1 VVPWNL
7 KGFFQIDPGE
17 VGMTRTERRLEI
29 SDGKVLAALA
39 HPLRLALLYQLNA
52 LGSRTASQC
61 AQALGETPANC
72 SYHLRQLAKAGL
84 VARQE
89 AGNGRE
95 RPWRSVYTGL
105 ALRPPV
111 DDTDPEV
118 MTAARA
124 TRASLANLEIQEHAR
139 LARQYLRLEP
149 RADRAWRDVASL
161 HRYSLRLTAEEL
173 AALVEALDRAVR
185 PFIGLT
191 RSDPPEGSQ
200 PVHLDFKAF
209 LRPEALA

>member
-1 VVPWNL
+1 
-7 KGFFQIDPGE
+7 
-17 VGMTRTERRLEI
+17 MARAERRMEVT
-29 SDGKVLAALA
+29 DGAVLAALA

-84 VARQE
+84 VVRDE

-105 ALRPPV
+105 DLSPAV
-111 DDTDPEV
+111 DDPDPEV
-118 MTAARA
+118 VTAARA
-124 TRASLANLEIQEHAR
+124 TRMALANAEIEEHAR

-149 RADRAWRDVASL
+149 RVPREWREAGTGAS
-161 HRYSLRLTAEEL
+161 YSLRLTAEEL
-173 AALVEALDRAVR
+173 AALVETLDAAIR
-185 PFIGLT
+185 PYIGLT
-191 RSDPPEGSQ
+191 RADPPEGAQ
-200 PVHLDFKAF
+200 PVHLDLKAF
-209 LRPEALA
+209 LRPEALT

>member
-1 VVPWNL
+1 
-7 KGFFQIDPGE
+7 
-17 VGMTRTERRLEI
+17 MARAERRMEVT
-29 SDGKVLAALA
+29 DGAVLAALA

-84 VARQE
+84 VVRDE

-105 ALRPPV
+105 DLSPAV
-111 DDTDPEV
+111 DDPDPEV
-118 MTAARA
+118 VTAARA
-124 TRASLANLEIQEHAR
+124 TRMALANAEIEEHAR

-149 RADRAWRDVASL
+149 RVPREWREAGTGAS
-161 HRYSLRLTAEEL
+161 YSLRLTAAEL
-173 AALVEALDRAVR
+173 AALVKTLDAAIR
-185 PFIGLT
+185 PYIGLT
-191 RSDPPEGSQ
+191 RTDPPEGAQ
-200 PVHLDFKAF
+200 PVHLDLKAF
-209 LRPEALA
+209 LRPEALT

>member
-1 VVPWNL
+1 
-7 KGFFQIDPGE
+7 
-17 VGMTRTERRLEI
+17 MARAERRMEVT
-29 SDGKVLAALA
+29 DGAVLAALA
-39 HPLRLALLYQLNA
+39 HPLRVALLYQLNA

-84 VARQE
+84 VARDE

-105 ALRPPV
+105 SLRPPI
-111 DDTDPEV
+111 DDADPEV
-118 MTAARA
+118 VTAARA
-124 TRASLANLEIQEHAR
+124 TRASVANIEIEEHAR

-149 RADRAWRDVASL
+149 RAAKAWRDVAGVNS
-161 HRYSLRLTAEEL
+161 YSLRLTAGEL
-173 AALVEALDRAVR
+173 DELVQALDAAIR
-185 PFIGLT
+185 PYIGLT
-191 RSDPPEGSQ
+191 RADPPEGAE

>member
-1 VVPWNL
+1 
-7 KGFFQIDPGE
+7 
-17 VGMTRTERRLEI
+17 MARTERRTEVT
-29 SDGKVLAALA
+29 DGAVLAAMA
-39 HPLRLALLYQLNA
+39 HPLRVALLYQLNA

-84 VARQE
+84 VAREE

-105 ALRPPV
+105 DLHPPV

-124 TRASLANLEIQEHAR
+124 TRASLANVEIEEHAR
-139 LARQYLRLEP
+139 LARQYLRLEA
-149 RADRAWRDVASL
+149 RAPKAWREAAGVST
-161 HRYSLRLTAEEL
+161 YSLRLTAEEL
-173 AALVEALDRAVR
+173 AGLHDALDAAIR

-191 RSDPPEGSQ
+191 RTDPPEGAQ
-200 PVHLDFKAF
+200 PVHLDLKAF
-209 LRPEALA
+209 LRPEVLA

>member
-1 VVPWNL
+1 
-7 KGFFQIDPGE
+7 E
-17 VGMTRTERRLEI
+17 VT
-29 SDGKVLAALA
+29 DGAVLAALA
-39 HPLRLALLYQLNA
+39 HPLRVALLYQLNA

-84 VARQE
+84 VARDA
-89 AGNGRE
+89 AGTGRE

-105 ALRPPV
+105 SLRPAV
-111 DDTDPEV
+111 DDADPEV
-118 MTAARA
+118 VTAARA
-124 TRASLANLEIQEHAR
+124 TRAALANAEIEEHAR

-149 RADRAWRDVASL
+149 RAAKAWRDVAGVNS
-161 HRYSLRLTAEEL
+161 YSLRLTAEEL
-173 AALVEALDRAVR
+173 AGLEAALDAAIR
-185 PFIGLT
+185 PYIGLT
-191 RSDPPEGSQ
+191 RADPPEDAQ